1 MQHSIGTYQ
10 EYSLH
15 EDLKHHYTSASGKT
29 EVRIENY
36 IIDVVNNNHL
46 IEIQTANFSQIREKL
61 KYLLQK
67 RYEITLV
74 HPIYEEKVFRS
85 KIEDRVSVRTSSK
98 RDNLLTSFNE
108 LVYIP
113 ELFLYPNFSLDIVFT
128 KIEIQRKKIKN
139 KYKTEDKKL
148 LEIKRIVKFSSIEDL
163 LFILP
168 YDLQL
173 RMSTKSLMQ
182 RLGITYPL
190 ASKIIY
196 FFVKTDV
203 LKMIEKESNLKIYQ
217 VKKK

>member
-15 EDLKHHYTSASGKT
+15 EDLKHHYTSLSGET

-46 IEIQTANFSQIREKL
+46 IEIQTRNFSQIREKL
-61 KYLLQK
+61 KNLLQK
-67 RYEITLV
+67 GFEVTLV

-85 KIEDRVSVRTSSK
+85 KIEDRVSLRTSPK

-148 LEIKRIVKFSSIEDL
+148 LEIKRIMKFSSIEDL

-196 FFVKTDV
+196 FFVKTNV